1 MIFLVFHDVLAY
13 VSCRGYV
20 SILLSAWNFHET
32 RWYRGLYVQL
42 VLEADSRTGFFIS

>member
-1 MIFLVFHDVLAY
+1 MIVLVFHDVLAY

-20 SILLSAWNFHET
+20 RILLSAWDSHET

-42 VLEADSRTGFFIS
+42 VLEVYSRTGFLLW